1 LALLHNSPLLNNS
14 LLLAGFFLP
23 AAICLYFAWST
34 WIDEQG
40 TEIAH
45 WRRVAFQCGL
55 VAAVFATMVF
65 ITSCWYMLQTVE
77 ATRGIVLAAN
87 WLSAAFWIAGT
98 LLALAGKGWP
108 RLTLAG
114 WALLMVL
121 GLAGIVSARIL

>member
-1 LALLHNSPLLNNS
+1 MLNNS

-34 WIDEQG
+34 WIGEQG
-40 TEIAH
+40 NGIAH

-65 ITSCWYMLQTVE
+65 ITSCWYMLQSVE
-77 ATRGIVLAAN
+77 TTRGIVLAAN
-87 WLSAAFWIAGT
+87 WLSVGFWILGT

-114 WALLMVL
+114 WGVLMVL
-121 GLAGIVSARIL
+121 GLAGIVSARI

>member
-1 LALLHNSPLLNNS
+1 MSVLNNS

-34 WIDEQG
+34 WIGNRQP
-40 TEIAH
+40 EIPH
-45 WRRVAFQCGL
+45 WRRMAFQCGL

-65 ITSCWYMLQTVE
+65 VTSCWYMLQSAE

-87 WLSAAFWIAGT
+87 WVSVGLWILGT
-98 LLALAGKGWP
+98 VLGLAGKGWP

-114 WALLMVL
+114 WGLLMVL
-121 GLAGIVSARIL
+121 GLAGIVSARITF

>member
-1 LALLHNSPLLNNS
+1 VSVLNNS

-34 WIDEQG
+34 WIGNQLP
-40 TEIAH
+40 EIAR

-65 ITSCWYMLQTVE
+65 VTSCWYMLQTAE
-77 ATRGIVLAAN
+77 ATRGIVLIAN
-87 WLSAAFWIAGT
+87 WVSVGLWILGT

-114 WALLMVL
+114 WGLLMVL
-121 GLAGIVSARIL
+121 GLAGIVSARIAF

>member
-1 LALLHNSPLLNNS
+1 MQLLNNAPMLNNS

-34 WIDEQG
+34 WIGEQG

-65 ITSCWYMLQTVE
+65 ITSCWYMLQSVE
-77 ATRGIVLAAN
+77 TTRGIVLAAN
-87 WLSAAFWIAGT
+87 WLSVGFWILGT
-98 LLALAGKGWP
+98 LLALTGKGWP

-114 WALLMVL
+114 WGVLMVL
-121 GLAGIVSARIL
+121 GLAGIVSARI

>member
-1 LALLHNSPLLNNS
+1 MSVLNNS

-23 AAICLYFAWST
+23 AAICLFFAWST
-34 WIDEQG
+34 WIGNQLP
-40 TEIAH
+40 EIAR

-65 ITSCWYMLQTVE
+65 VTSCWYMLQTVE
-77 ATRGIVLAAN
+77 ATRGIVLIAN
-87 WLSAAFWIAGT
+87 WVSVALWISGT

-114 WALLMVL
+114 WGLLMVL
-121 GLAGIVSARIL
+121 GLAGIVSARITF

>member
-1 LALLHNSPLLNNS
+1 MSVLNNS

-34 WIDEQG
+34 WIGNQEP
-40 TEIAH
+40 EIPH

-87 WLSAAFWIAGT
+87 WLSAALWILGT
-98 LLALAGKGWP
+98 VLALAGKGWP

-114 WALLMVL
+114 WGLLMVL
-121 GLAGIVSARIL
+121 GLAGIVSARIIS

>member
-1 LALLHNSPLLNNS
+1 VSLLNNS

-34 WIDEQG
+34 WIGEQ
-40 TEIAH
+40 ESDIAH

-65 ITSCWYMLQTVE
+65 ITSCWYMLQSVE
-77 ATRGIVLAAN
+77 VARGIVLAAN
-87 WLSAAFWIAGT
+87 WLSAGLWILGT
-98 LLALAGKGWP
+98 LLALTGKGCP

-114 WALLMVL
+114 WGLLMVL
-121 GLAGIVSARIL
+121 GLAGIVTARIID

>member
-1 LALLHNSPLLNNS
+1 MSVLNNS

-23 AAICLYFAWST
+23 AAICLFFAWST
-34 WIDEQG
+34 WIGNQLP
-40 TEIAH
+40 EIPR

-65 ITSCWYMLQTVE
+65 VTSCWYMLQTVE

-87 WLSAAFWIAGT
+87 WVSLGLWILGT
-98 LLALAGKGWP
+98 LLALAGRGWP

-114 WALLMVL
+114 WGLLMVL
-121 GLAGIVSARIL
+121 GLAGIVSARITF